1 MANESISA
9 HVVVISQ
16 SSGKLPETKANTQPN
31 AESGADF
38 ANILAAQIQGD
49 APAAEI
55 AAAASADPA
64 ALDSSEKPANALDI
78 TDLSADPEAAQQLA
92 EGQNTVPIAYLQ
104 GVQVEVHVQVQA
116 CCGDQHGALALE
128 ANDLAAKSLSATPA
142 APVLETKT
150 DLEKAAKEFADP
162 AKVAASD
169 KSLPIE
175 SLREIKTE
183 AVNTTVPAANLAQ
196 ANRAT
201 PLPAHS
207 APVSL
212 PAVEVPVGHAGWDAA
227 FSQRVAWAASNNQQV
242 AQLQLNP
249 PNLGPVEIRITLNS
263 DQANAAFTSPH
274 AAVREAIE
282 AALPRL
288 RDMLADNGLSLG
300 NVNVSSQ
307 SFQQQQQQQHANGH
321 GGGQRHD
328 PFQELQ
334 RIAASGNGAGSAVQ
348 AGIAS
353 VLANKGLVDIFA

>member
-1 MANESISA
+1 MANEAISA
-9 HVVVISQ
+9 HVVVTSQ
-16 SSGKLPETKANTQPN
+16 GSGKLPESKANIQAN
-31 AESGADF
+31 AGSGAEF

-49 APAAEI
+49 APTVEI

-64 ALDSSEKPANALDI
+64 ALDGSDKPAKELDI
-78 TDLSADPEAAQQLA
+78 AALTANPEAAQQPA
-92 EGQNTVPIAYLQ
+92 DGQNAQPIAYLQ
-104 GVQVEVHVQVQA
+104 GVQLEVHVQVQA
-116 CCGDQHGALALE
+116 CCGDKPDDLALE
-128 ANDLAAKSLSATPA
+128 TNDLAAKSLNTAPA
-142 APVLETKT
+142 APVIEAKP
-150 DLEKAAKEFADP
+150 DLEHAAKEFADP
-162 AKVAASD
+162 AKFAASD

-175 SLREIKTE
+175 SNTE
-183 AVNTTVPAANLAQ
+183 PVNTTAPATNLAQ
-196 ANRAT
+196 ANRAA

-212 PAVEVPVGHAGWDAA
+212 PTVEVPVGHAGWDSA
-227 FSQRVAWAASNNQQV
+227 FSQRVAWVASNNQQF

-249 PNLGPVEIRITLNS
+249 PNLGPVEIRISLNS

-307 SFQQQQQQQHANGH
+307 SFQQQQQHANGQ
-321 GGGQRHD
+321 GGDQRHD

-334 RIAASGNGAGSAVQ
+334 RIAASGNPVGSAVQ

-353 VLANKGLVDIFA
+353 VLVNKGLVDIFA

>member
-9 HVVVISQ
+9 HVAVISPG
-16 SSGKLPETKANTQPN
+16 SGKLPESKANTQPN
-31 AESGADF
+31 AESSAEF

-49 APAAEI
+49 APPVEI
-55 AAAASADPA
+55 AADANPEQA
-64 ALDSSEKPANALDI
+64 ALDTGDKAANEPDIAAL
-78 TDLSADPEAAQQLA
+78 TADPEAAKSLA
-92 EGQNTVPIAYLQ
+92 DGQNAQPIVYLQ
-104 GVQVEVHVQVQA
+104 GVQLEVHVQVQA
-116 CCGDQHGALALE
+116 RYGNPEDDALA
-128 ANDLAAKSLSATPA
+128 ADTLAAKPLNNPA
-142 APVLETKT
+142 AAVIDAKA
-150 DLEKAAKEFADP
+150 DAEKAAKDLADP
-162 AKVAASD
+162 AKFAAGD

-175 SLREIKTE
+175 SFREVKTE
-183 AVNTTVPAANLAQ
+183 PLNTTTPATNVAQ
-196 ANRAT
+196 ANRAA
-201 PLPAHS
+201 PLPATP

-212 PAVEVPVGHAGWDAA
+212 PAVDVPVGHAGWDAA

-249 PNLGPVEIRITLNS
+249 PNLGPIEIRITLNS
-263 DQANAAFTSPH
+263 EQTNAAFTSPH

-307 SFQQQQQQQHANGH
+307 SFQQQQQANGQ

-334 RIAASGNGAGSAVQ
+334 RIAASGNPVGSVVQ